1 MKLNFYYLIILFG
14 LGINYTTSAQ
24 NPLITHR
31 FSADPTA
38 RVMNDTLFVF
48 PSSDTTCTQIQG
60 NNGFCMPDYHV
71 YSTTDLTNWKDHGEI
86 LSHNTVPWV
95 EKDSYGMWA
104 PDCIEKDGKYYFYFP
119 AMPKDKSAFRRIG
132 VAVANTP
139 SGPYTPEESYIEGI
153 EGIDPNV
160 FIDDDGSI
168 YLYYG
173 GGENLF
179 FVELHQDMKTI
190 KTKPQKVQGLPAK
203 YKEGPFM
210 FKRNNKYYFT
220 FPHAPEGSEEIAY
233 AVGDSPRGPFE
244 YKGRVLERWKDG
256 CWTNHH
262 SFVEYKGEWLL
273 FYHHMD
279 ISGNKHRRSMC
290 ADRIYFDEEGNI
302 PEIKATQRGIAK
314 LFAKDAIQVDRYSV
328 LEKGKVEKTNS
339 ADVNWVVKRIS
350 PKTQLEIH
358 DINFE
363 KQKFTQVAFF
373 VSSTEKTSFE
383 VRVNGK
389 SWVTVDVPEMKE
401 GEWRLVK
408 GKTKFSPKGMQNLSF
423 KFSGNTESLQ
433 LDWMQCMK
441 KNDVLLG
448 KTDNIE
454 LFNQSKQRIIFQPN
468 QGVVYTSKAIN
479 KAYPHILKE
488 ALVQGDLHINGAKVS
503 KIPTLENGDVI
514 SFSTDKAKQMFDA
527 FAGVDASNFSDQ
539 EGVMTETCK
548 LGGKNVGYIENGDYL
563 MFNNLLFHQQ
573 PQKVTIGVASP
584 NNGGVVEIRKQ
595 DPKGELLASF
605 QIEKTG
611 GWQNWTNLTS
621 DINSQVAKNEKIFI
635 VFKGNNGFLMN
646 FKDVK
651 FE

>member
-1 MKLNFYYLIILFG
+1 MKLNYYWTILLW
-14 LGINYTTSAQ
+14 LGGAYQTFAQ

-173 GGENLF
+173 GGENLYW
-179 FVELHQDMKTI
+179 VELNQDMRSI
-190 KTKPQKVQGLPAK
+190 KTKPQKVQGLPSK

-210 FKRNNKYYFT
+210 FKRKNKYYFT
-220 FPHAPEGSEEIAY
+220 FPHAPSGSEEISY
-233 AVGDSPRGPFE
+233 AVGDSPKGPFD
-244 YKGRVLERWKDG
+244 YKGKVLERWKDG

-290 ADRIYFDEEGNI
+290 ADRIFFDEEGNI

-314 LFAKDAIQVDRYSV
+314 LYAKDAIQVDRYSL
-328 LEKGKVEKTNS
+328 LENGKVEKTS
-339 ADVNWVVKRIS
+339 ASDINWVVKRIS
-350 PKTQLEIH
+350 PSTKLEIH

-363 KQKFTQVAFF
+363 KEKFTQVAIW
-373 VSSTEKTSFE
+373 VSSKTAAT
-383 VRVNGK
+383 VDILANGK
-389 SWVTVDVPEMKE
+389 SWTTFDIPAMKE
-401 GEWRLVK
+401 GEWRIVK
-408 GKTKFSPKGMQNLSF
+408 AKTKFTPKGMQDLSF
-423 KFSGNTESLQ
+423 QFKGDTETLQ
-433 LDWMQCMK
+433 LDWMQCMRK
-441 KNDVLLG
+441 KDVLLG
-448 KTDNIE
+448 KSSDIE
-454 LFNQSKQRIIFQPN
+454 LFNQSKQRIIFEAN
-468 QGVVYTSKAIN
+468 QGLIYTPKELNTAQ
-479 KAYPHILKE
+479 PHILKD
-488 ALVQGDLHINGAKVS
+488 AFVKGDLHINGKKVTKMS
-503 KIPTLENGDVI
+503 TIEAGDVV
-514 SFSTDKAKQMFDA
+514 SFSSDKEKQMYDA
-527 FAGVDASNFSDQ
+527 FAGIEASNFSDQ
-539 EGVMTETCK
+539 EGVMTESCK

-563 MFNNLLFHQQ
+563 MFNNLLFNQQ
-573 PQKVTIGVASP
+573 PQKVTIGVASA
-584 NNGGVVEIRKQ
+584 NTGGVVEIRKS
-595 DPKGELLASF
+595 DLKGEVLASF
-605 QIEKTG
+605 EIQKTG
-611 GWQNWTNLTS
+611 GWQKWTNLTS
-621 DINSQVAKNEKIFI
+621 DINTQVAKNEKIFI

-646 FKDVK
+646 LKDVK

>member
-1 MKLNFYYLIILFG
+1 MKLNYYWTILLW
-14 LGINYTTSAQ
+14 LGGAYQTLAQ

-139 SGPYTPEESYIEGI
+139 SGPYTPEASYIEGI

-173 GGENLF
+173 GGENLYW
-179 FVELHQDMKTI
+179 VELNQDMKSI
-190 KTKPQKVQGLPAK
+190 KTKPQKVQGLPSK

-210 FKRNNKYYFT
+210 FKRKNKYYFT
-220 FPHAPEGSEEIAY
+220 FPHAPSGSEEISY
-233 AVGDSPRGPFE
+233 AVGDSPKGPFE
-244 YKGRVLERWKDG
+244 YKGKVLERWKDG

-290 ADRIYFDEEGNI
+290 ADRIFFDEEGNI

-314 LFAKDAIQVDRYSV
+314 LYAKDAIQLDRYSL
-328 LEKGKVEKTNS
+328 LENGKVEKTS
-339 ADVNWVVKRIS
+339 ASDINWVVKRIS
-350 PKTQLEIH
+350 PSTKLEIH

-363 KQKFTQVAFF
+363 KEKFTQVALW
-373 VSSTEKTSFE
+373 VSSKTTATVE
-383 VRVNGK
+383 ILANGK
-389 SWVTVDVPEMKE
+389 SWATFDIPAMKE
-401 GEWRLVK
+401 GEWRVVK
-408 GKTKFSPKGMQNLSF
+408 AKTKFTPKGMQELSF
-423 KFSGNTESLQ
+423 QFKGDTETLQ
-433 LDWMQCMK
+433 LDWMQCMRK
-441 KNDVLLG
+441 KEVLLG
-448 KTDNIE
+448 KSSDIE
-454 LFNQSKQRIIFQPN
+454 LFNQSKQRIIFEAN
-468 QGVVYTSKAIN
+468 QGLIYTPKALN
-479 KAYPHILKE
+479 SAQPHILKD
-488 ALVQGDLHINGAKVS
+488 AFVKGDLHINGKKVTKLS
-503 KIPTLENGDVI
+503 TIEAGDVV
-514 SFSTDKAKQMFDA
+514 SFSSDKEKQMYDA
-527 FAGVDASNFSDQ
+527 FAGIEASNFSDQ
-539 EGVMTETCK
+539 EGVMTESCK

-563 MFNNLLFHQQ
+563 MFNNLLFNQQ
-573 PQKVTIGVASP
+573 PQKVTIGVASA
-584 NNGGVVEIRKQ
+584 NTGGVVEIRKS
-595 DPKGELLASF
+595 DLKGEVLASF
-605 QIEKTG
+605 EIQKTG
-611 GWQNWTNLTS
+611 GWQKWTNLTS
-621 DINSQVAKNEKIFI
+621 DINTQVAKNEKIFI

-646 FKDVK
+646 LKDVK